1 MSFFEIVV
9 EPRVRRRRVRKP
21 TSAKQRATSFYR
33 IWHGLRELNDEAL
46 HLGDEELAHF
56 LEVTLLLVQDK
67 IASETSGN
75 APAFDSVDTSVQ
87 N

>member
-1 MSFFEIVV
+1 MSLFEIVV
-9 EPRVRRRRVRKP
+9 EPRVRRRRVRRP
-21 TSAKQRATSFYR
+21 ISAKQRAATFYR
-33 IWHGLRELNDEAL
+33 IWHGLRELNEEAR

-67 IASETSGN
+67 IASEDSGN
-75 APAFDSVDTSVQ
+75 APVFDSVDTSVP

>member
-1 MSFFEIVV
+1 ML
-9 EPRVRRRRVRKP
+9 
-21 TSAKQRATSFYR
+21 YR
-33 IWHGLRELNDEAL
+33 MWHGLRELNDEAR

-75 APAFDSVDTSVQ
+75 APVFDSVDTSVP